1 MANSIDLNNQKWC
14 DIVFEGRNK
23 DYGAYAI
30 RRSSA
35 KRYNIAAVCMVL
47 GIAAIVGLA
56 GLYQLASN
64 AMDKVAVTEV
74 NELST
79 LKQKKKPEVKQKQL
93 EVEQKKP
100 EEQKLKSTVK
110 LTEPVIKK
118 DELVKEEFKS
128 QDELM
133 NQKAAISIA
142 DVKGNDENG
151 ADIADVRQ
159 VVVEKPI
166 EKAPVEVEEKVFDV
180 VEQMPSFPG
189 GDAAL
194 MQYLQKSIR
203 YPVVAEEN
211 GIQGRVIIRFVVE
224 KNGSIGEVQVAR
236 SVDPSLDKEAVRVV
250 KSMPKWIPG
259 KQNGSAVRVWF
270 TLPVQFRLQ

>member
-1 MANSIDLNNQKWC
+1 MANSIDLNTEKWC

-23 DYGAYAI
+23 AYGAYAI

-74 NELST
+74 NQLSQI
-79 LKQKKKPEVKQKQL
+79 KQKKKPEVKQKQL
-93 EVEQKKP
+93 EVEKKKP

-110 LTEPVIKK
+110 LTEPKIMK

-151 ADIADVRQ
+151 ADIVDVRE

-166 EKAPVEVEEKVFDV
+166 EQPKAEPEKVFDV

-194 MQYLQKSIR
+194 MSFLSKNIR
-203 YPVVAEEN
+203 YPAVAEEN
-211 GIQGRVIIRFVVE
+211 GIQGRVIVRFVVE
-224 KNGSIGEVQVAR
+224 KDGSIGETQVAR
-236 SVDPSLDKEAVRVV
+236 SVDPSLDREAVRVV
-250 KSMPKWIPG
+250 KSMPRWVPG